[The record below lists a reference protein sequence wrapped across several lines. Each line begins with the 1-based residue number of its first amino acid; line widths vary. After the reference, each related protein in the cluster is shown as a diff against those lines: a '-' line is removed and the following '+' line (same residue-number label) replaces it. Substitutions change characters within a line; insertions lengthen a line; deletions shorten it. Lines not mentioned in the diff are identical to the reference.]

1 MKYRIIRRRSQ
12 FNPNLYMYVVQY
24 KMLGLFW
31 VSEETSGYNPHALE
45 FCTLD
50 SAREAIE
57 YYKKYNDKS
66 FEVVEEI

>member
-1 MKYRIIRRRSQ
+1 
-12 FNPNLYMYVVQY
+12 
-24 KMLGLFW
+24 MLGLFW